1 VLKDHLMVLW
11 IMFLIINIGSTS
23 VKTQLFDAELVVI
36 GQLHADHTVLTNTV
50 IAEQFLNIDASEQA
64 RRFDSVE
71 AVLRFVFAQWQNL
84 IDTQQIKLTAI
95 GHRIVHGGSDLHE
108 VAVIDEVS
116 MENLTQLDAYAPLH
130 NPINR
135 LGINIAGEIF
145 SAVTQ
150 YGVFDTA
157 FHHFMPQQAS
167 RYALPETLLPDMTL
181 RRYGF
186 HGISCS
192 YALRQTTAIL
202 NCEDTSLNLIVL
214 HLGGGSSATAI
225 GSGISIDTSMGFSPL
240 GGLIMGSRCGDLDPM
255 VPMTA
260 LRSGMTIAELD
271 QVLHKHS
278 GLQAITGTG
287 DMRSILELASEG
299 SEQAQ
304 LAIDMYCYQIKK
316 IIGAY
321 YAVLGTISALIFT
334 GGIGENCP
342 LIRNNIIQGL
352 DMLGLSIDAESNQ
365 QSINIDRDIAKS
377 HCKTRCLVIQCNEEL
392 EIAHQISACIDPRR
406 LSENRKPPS

>member
-1 VLKDHLMVLW
+1 ML
-11 IMFLIINIGSTS
+11 LIINIGSTS
-23 VKTQLFDAELVVI
+23 VKTRLFDTHLTVA
-36 GQLHADHTVLTNTV
+36 GQLHADYTVLTNTV
-50 IAEQFLNIDASEQA
+50 IAEQFLNVDSNEQVRA
-64 RRFDSVE
+64 FDSVE
-71 AVLRFVFAQWQNL
+71 AVLRFVFAEWQNF

-95 GHRIVHGGSDLHE
+95 GHRIVHGGPDFHE
-108 VAVIDEVS
+108 VTVIDQDT
-116 MENLTQLDAYAPLH
+116 MGDLAQLDTYAPLH

-135 LGINIAGEIF
+135 LGITIAGEIL
-145 SAVTQ
+145 STVTQ

-157 FHHFMPQQAS
+157 FHHSMPEQAS
-167 RYALPETLLPDMTL
+167 RYALPETLLPEIAL

-192 YALRQTTAIL
+192 YALHQSSSIL
-202 NCEDTSLNLIVL
+202 KCQDTSLNLIVL

-225 GSGISIDTSMGFSPL
+225 GSGVSVDTSMGFSPL

-260 LRSGMTIAELD
+260 LRSGMTLSELD

-278 GLQAITGTG
+278 GLQAIAGTG
-287 DMRSILELASEG
+287 DMRSILEQASAG
-299 SEQAQ
+299 SAQAQ

-321 YAVLGTISALIFT
+321 YAVLGSVSALIFT

-342 LIRNNIIQGL
+342 LIRQNIIQGL

-392 EIAHQISACIDPRR
+392 EIAHQISAFIDPRR
-406 LSENRKPPS
+406 LSENRSRSEGKRF

>member
-1 VLKDHLMVLW
+1 MDML
-11 IMFLIINIGSTS
+11 LIINIGSTS
-23 VKTQLFDAELVVI
+23 IKTQLFDTKLVVA
-36 GQLHADHTVLTNTV
+36 GQLHVDYSVLTHTV
-50 IAEQFLNIDASEQA
+50 ISKQFLNADPGEKT
-64 RRFDSVE
+64 RRFDSIE
-71 AVLRFVFAQWQNL
+71 EVLRFVFTQWQSF
-84 IDTQQIKLTAI
+84 IKTQQIMLTAV
-95 GHRIVHGGSDLHE
+95 GHRIVHGGTDFHE
-108 VAVIDEVS
+108 VTVIDEVS

-167 RYALPETLLPDMTL
+167 RYALPETLLPEMTL

-192 YALRQTTAIL
+192 YALRQSAAIL

-225 GSGISIDTSMGFSPL
+225 SSGISIDTSMGFSPL
-240 GGLIMGSRCGDLDPM
+240 GGLIMGSRCGDLDPT

-260 LRSGMTIAELD
+260 LRSGMTVSELD
-271 QVLHKHS
+271 QVLQKHS
-278 GLQAITGTG
+278 GLQAIAGTG
-287 DMRSILELASEG
+287 DMRSILAQASEG

-321 YAVLGTISALIFT
+321 YAVLGSVSALIFT

-342 LIRNNIIQGL
+342 LIRWNIVRGL
-352 DMLGLSIDAESNQ
+352 DMLGLSIDADSNQ
-365 QSINIDRDIAKS
+365 QSSNAHRDIAIS

-392 EIAHQISACIDPRR
+392 EIARQIATVLDIS
-406 LSENRKPPS
+406 

>member
-1 VLKDHLMVLW
+1 
-11 IMFLIINIGSTS
+11 MFLIINIGSTS
-23 VKTQLFDAELVVI
+23 IKTRLFDTELVVV
-36 GQLHADHTVLTNTV
+36 GQLHADYSVLTNTV
-50 IAEQFLNIDASEQA
+50 ISKQFLNADPGEKI
-64 RRFDSVE
+64 RRFDSIE
-71 AVLRFVFAQWQNL
+71 EVLRFVFTQWQSF
-84 IDTQQIKLTAI
+84 IKTQQILLTAV
-95 GHRIVHGGSDLHE
+95 GHRIVHGGADFHE
-108 VAVIDEVS
+108 VTVIDEVS
-116 MENLTQLDAYAPLH
+116 MEDLTRLDAYAPLH

-157 FHHFMPQQAS
+157 FHHCMPEQAR
-167 RYALPETLLPDMTL
+167 RYALPENLLPDMAL

-225 GSGISIDTSMGFSPL
+225 SSGISVDTSMGFSPL
-240 GGLIMGSRCGDLDPM
+240 GGLIMGNRCGDLDPM
-255 VPMTA
+255 VSMTA
-260 LRSGMTIAELD
+260 LRSGMTVSELD
-271 QVLHKHS
+271 QVLQKHS
-278 GLQAITGTG
+278 GLQAIVGTG
-287 DMRSILELASEG
+287 DMRSILQQAADG
-299 SEQAQ
+299 CEQAQ

-321 YAVLGTISALIFT
+321 YAVLGSVSALIFT

-342 LIRNNIIQGL
+342 LIRWNILQGL
-352 DMLGLSIDAESNQ
+352 EMLGLSIDPERNQ
-365 QSINIDRDIAKS
+365 QSINTHRDIAIS
-377 HCKTRCLVIQCNEEL
+377 HCKMRCLVIKCNEEL
-392 EIAHQISACIDPRR
+392 EIARQIATVLDIS
-406 LSENRKPPS
+406 

>member
-1 VLKDHLMVLW
+1 
-11 IMFLIINIGSTS
+11 MFLIINIGSTS
-23 VKTQLFDAELVVI
+23 VKTQLFDTNLTVV
-36 GQLHADHTVLTNTV
+36 GQLHADYTVLTDT
-50 IAEQFLNIDASEQA
+50 IISEQYSNTNLSVQD
-64 RRFDSVE
+64 RVFDSVE
-71 AVLRFVFAQWQNL
+71 SVLRFVFARWQKFIN
-84 IDTQQIKLTAI
+84 TQQIKLTSI
-95 GHRIVHGGSDLHE
+95 GHRIVHGGPDFHE
-108 VAVIDEVS
+108 VTVINRSTMDD
-116 MENLTQLDAYAPLH
+116 LTQLDAYAPLH

-135 LGINIAGEIF
+135 LGISIAGEIF

-157 FHHFMPQQAS
+157 FHHSMPQQAS
-167 RYALPETLLPDMTL
+167 RYALPETLLPEMAL

-192 YALRQTTAIL
+192 YALRQSAAIL
-202 NCEDTSLNLIVL
+202 NRQDTSLNLIVL

-225 GSGISIDTSMGFSPL
+225 GSGVSIDTSMGFSPL

-260 LRSGMTIAELD
+260 LRSGLSLTELD
-271 QVLHKHS
+271 QVLQKQS
-278 GLQAITGTG
+278 GLQAIAGTG
-287 DMRSILELASEG
+287 DMRSILEQASAG

-321 YAVLGTISALIFT
+321 YAVLDSVSALIFT

-342 LIRNNIIQGL
+342 LIRWNIVQGL
-352 DMLGLSIDAESNQ
+352 EILGLSIDADSNQ
-365 QSINIDRDIAKS
+365 QSITTHRDIAIS

-392 EIAHQISACIDPRR
+392 EIARQISALLDIT
-406 LSENRKPPS
+406 

>member
-1 VLKDHLMVLW
+1 
-11 IMFLIINIGSTS
+11 MFLIINIGSTS
-23 VKTQLFDAELVVI
+23 VKTQLFDTNLTVV
-36 GQLHADHTVLTNTV
+36 GQLHADYTVLTDT
-50 IAEQFLNIDASEQA
+50 IISEQYSNTNLSVQD
-64 RRFDSVE
+64 RVFDSVE
-71 AVLRFVFAQWQNL
+71 SVLRFVFARWQKFIN
-84 IDTQQIKLTAI
+84 TQQIKLTSI
-95 GHRIVHGGSDLHE
+95 GHRIVHGGPDFHE
-108 VAVIDEVS
+108 VTVINRSTMDD
-116 MENLTQLDAYAPLH
+116 LTQLDAYAPLH

-135 LGINIAGEIF
+135 LGISIAGEIF

-157 FHHFMPQQAS
+157 FHHSMPQQAS
-167 RYALPETLLPDMTL
+167 RYALPETLLPEMAL

-192 YALRQTTAIL
+192 YALRQSAAIL
-202 NCEDTSLNLIVL
+202 NRQDTSLNLIVL

-225 GSGISIDTSMGFSPL
+225 GSGVSIDTSMGFSPL

-260 LRSGMTIAELD
+260 LRSGLSLTELD
-271 QVLHKHS
+271 QVLQKQS
-278 GLQAITGTG
+278 GLQAIAGTG
-287 DMRSILELASEG
+287 DMRSILEQASAG

-321 YAVLGTISALIFT
+321 YAVLGSVTALIFT

-342 LIRNNIIQGL
+342 LIRWNIVQGL
-352 DMLGLSIDAESNQ
+352 DMLGLSIDADSNQ
-365 QSINIDRDIAKS
+365 QSSNTHRDIAIS
-377 HCKTRCLVIQCNEEL
+377 HCKTRCLVIKCNEEL
-392 EIAHQISACIDPRR
+392 EIARQIATVLDIS
-406 LSENRKPPS
+406 